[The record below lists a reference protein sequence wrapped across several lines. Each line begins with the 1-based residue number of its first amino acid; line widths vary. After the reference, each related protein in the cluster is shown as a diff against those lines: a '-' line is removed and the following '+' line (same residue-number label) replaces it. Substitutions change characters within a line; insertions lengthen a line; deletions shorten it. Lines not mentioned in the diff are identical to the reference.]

1 MSALHAEDVPSQP
14 AARVQMIDTRAWEEQ
29 GLLVLRGPGQ
39 TEGDWLEMTSAEAY
53 AVEHI
58 AGDIADAAPPYTDV
72 VALAARDP
80 GMPLLYYLVT
90 PSTLARLA
98 AG

>member
-1 MSALHAEDVPSQP
+1 MSALRAKDVPSHP

-29 GLLVLRGPGQ
+29 GLLVLRGPGE
-39 TEGDWLEMTSAEAY
+39 TEGNWLEMTCAEAY

>member
-1 MSALHAEDVPSQP
+1 
-14 AARVQMIDTRAWEEQ
+14 
-29 GLLVLRGPGQ
+29 
-39 TEGDWLEMTSAEAY
+39 MTSAEAY

-58 AGDIADAAPPYTDV
+58 AGDIGDAAPPYTDV